1 VTAHSTASD
10 KRLSTTEVVR
20 FIFAALLLA
29 ALVVFCLVNTDKV
42 RVDYV
47 VGKTDLPLIEVM
59 AGSGAA
65 GILIA
70 ALIRR
75 RRR

>member
-10 KRLSTTEVVR
+10 KRFSTTEVVR

>member
-1 VTAHSTASD
+1 MAHSTASE
-10 KRLSTTEVVR
+10 KRFSTTEVVR

>member
-1 VTAHSTASD
+1 VVFGVRVEGA
-10 KRLSTTEVVR
+10 KRGRR
-20 FIFAALLLA
+20 FAVLLLA
-29 ALVVFCLVNTDKV
+29 ALVVFCLANTDEV

-47 VGKTDLPLIEVM
+47 VGKADLPLIEVM

>member
-1 VTAHSTASD
+1 MVFGVRVEGA
-10 KRLSTTEVVR
+10 KRGR
-20 FIFAALLLA
+20 FLAALLLA
-29 ALVVFCLVNTDKV
+29 ALVVFCLANTDEV

-47 VGKTDLPLIEVM
+47 VGKADLPLIEVM

-65 GILIA
+65 GLLIA

>member
-1 VTAHSTASD
+1 VVFGVRVEGA
-10 KRLSTTEVVR
+10 KRGRHL
-20 FIFAALLLA
+20 AALLLA
-29 ALVVFCLVNTDKV
+29 ALVVFCLANTDEV

-47 VGKTDLPLIEVM
+47 VGKADLPLIEVM

-65 GILIA
+65 GLLIA

-75 RRR
+75 RQR